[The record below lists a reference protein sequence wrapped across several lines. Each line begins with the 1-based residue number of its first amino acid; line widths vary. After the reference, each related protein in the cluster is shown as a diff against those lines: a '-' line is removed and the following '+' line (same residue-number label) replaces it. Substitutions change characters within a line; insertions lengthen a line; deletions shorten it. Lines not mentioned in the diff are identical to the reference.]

1 VGDGSI
7 ELAPRRLRAFLEKH
21 GIEARFVA
29 PGVPMPTVQLAAQA
43 IGVPEE
49 QILKTL
55 LFADDGDDF
64 VVVIANGTRRIDR
77 GQLADAA
84 TMRNP
89 RPAKPEDVMA
99 VTGYPAGGVAPLGLP
114 TSVRV
119 IVDEATAA
127 LSFACG
133 GGGQEHLLLRVKIS
147 DIIRCNNALVAAVT
161 ERPDHT
167 AR

>member
-1 VGDGSI
+1 MGPD
-7 ELAPRRLRAFLEKH
+7 ELAPPRLRAFLEEH
-21 GIEARFVA
+21 RIDARFVA
-29 PGVPMPTVQLAAQA
+29 TGVPMPTVQLAAQA

-55 LFADDGDDF
+55 LFADNGGDF

-77 GQLADAA
+77 GRLADAT
-84 TMRNP
+84 TMRKP
-89 RPAKPEDVMA
+89 RPAKPDDVIS

-114 TSVRV
+114 ASIQV

-127 LSFACG
+127 LSFAYG

-147 DIIRCNNALVAAVT
+147 DVIRCNNALVADIVEHRKET
-161 ERPDHT
+161 GR
-167 AR
+167 

>member
-1 VGDGSI
+1 MDSI
-7 ELAPRRLRAFLEKH
+7 ELAPPHLRAFLQKH
-21 GIEARFVA
+21 RIEAGFIA

-43 IGVPEE
+43 IGVPED

-55 LFADDGDDF
+55 LFAGDDGDF

-77 GQLADAA
+77 RRLADAA
-84 TMRNP
+84 AMRNP
-89 RPAKPEDVMA
+89 RPAKPDDVIA

-119 IVDEATAA
+119 IVDEATAG
-127 LSFACG
+127 LSFAYG
-133 GGGQEHLLLRVKIS
+133 GGGREHLLLRVKVS
-147 DIIRCNNALVAAVT
+147 DVIRCNNPRVAAVT
-161 ERPDHT
+161 ERPDQA